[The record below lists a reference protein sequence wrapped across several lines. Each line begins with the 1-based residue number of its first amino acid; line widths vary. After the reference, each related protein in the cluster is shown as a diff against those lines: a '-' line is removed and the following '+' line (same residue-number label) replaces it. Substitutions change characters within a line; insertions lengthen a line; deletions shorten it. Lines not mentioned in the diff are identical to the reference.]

1 MLSMIEVQCPH
12 CGVRG
17 QMMVPP
23 LGALIVGPCPNCTEF
38 VVVFCGRV
46 LPLDKRVLMEGS
58 AEERHAHLMGI
69 LTEFLDERV
78 QKVVD
83 QISPEM
89 AEGLHEYGIEP
100 DEALPKTEALSDEG
114 NEPVPVTSISQE
126 EFEQFVHDDLP
137 KLDNSVYF
145 KTIFD

>member
-1 MLSMIEVQCPH
+1 
-12 CGVRG
+12 
-17 QMMVPP
+17 
-23 LGALIVGPCPNCTEF
+23 
-38 VVVFCGRV
+38 
-46 LPLDKRVLMEGS
+46 MEGS

-89 AEGLHEYGIEP
+89 ADGLHEYGIEP

-114 NEPVPVTSISQE
+114 EEPVPVSSISQE

-137 KLDNSVYF
+137 LMIQRPLKLS
-145 KTIFD
+145 